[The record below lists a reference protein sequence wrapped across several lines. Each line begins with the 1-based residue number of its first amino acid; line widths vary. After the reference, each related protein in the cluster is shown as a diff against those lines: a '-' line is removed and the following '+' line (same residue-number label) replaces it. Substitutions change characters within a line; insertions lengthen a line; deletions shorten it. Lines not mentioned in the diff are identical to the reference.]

1 MLDLQD
7 VRTGLGGLGVVVRVS
22 AVWLV
27 SSTS

>member
-7 VRTGLGGLGVVVRVS
+7 VRTGLGGLGVVVGVS